1 MYRTRHD
8 VAQKH
13 NDLVHRGRHLRLIVI
28 VLVAKKKPRWDD
40 EYCDPFFRVTQ
51 NKTKQS
57 TNILFVYSFSRNQIF
72 CKKDP
77 YLKRIKWKKHE
88 YLVLKPLVF
97 YTLGHFLVDYP
108 KWYNISL
115 DTTPALHF
123 HNNARLLTPFLCTW
137 YDLWPFLTLH
147 WRNVSTTEKCII
159 IVHRASS
166 SPLLCP
172 HLKPPTFHFFNP
184 PEVFL
189 KGQFNF
195 QKQYA
200 PRVYINSS
208 SVTIWILVEVR
219 WAITSIVTFMDGYF
233 GPTHMVFLNVQYLIV

>member
-1 MYRTRHD
+1 MIRFVTISHIALEERVNYRK
-8 VAQKH
+8 VYY
-13 NDLVHRGRHLRLIVI
+13 
-28 VLVAKKKPRWDD
+28 
-40 EYCDPFFRVTQ
+40 YC
-51 NKTKQS
+51 S
-57 TNILFVYSFSRNQIF
+57 Y
-72 CKKDP
+72 
-77 YLKRIKWKKHE
+77 
-88 YLVLKPLVF
+88 
-97 YTLGHFLVDYP
+97 
-108 KWYNISL
+108 
-115 DTTPALHF
+115 
-123 HNNARLLTPFLCTW
+123 
-137 YDLWPFLTLH
+137 
-147 WRNVSTTEKCII
+147 
-159 IVHRASS
+159 RASS

-233 GPTHMVFLNVQYLIV
+233 GPTHMVFLSVQYLNIFGPDRLESTILKITSL